1 MAEYRWTGSHAY
13 RDHANDQT
21 IEPGEELPAEIADR
35 VAGAHPTDVEGIE
48 DDGDGDGD
56 DTAAESDDIEW
67 SEEAWLEGDYSERA
81 DAVADGR
88 VDDHLDD
95 IEDCET
101 SDNVIEAIEERRDEL
116 AE

>member
-21 IEPGEELPAEIADR
+21 IEPGEELPEEIAER
-35 VAGAHPTDVEGIE
+35 VAAAHPTDVEAIE
-48 DDGDGDGD
+48 GD
-56 DTAAESDDIEW
+56 DTAAESDDGEW
-67 SEEAWLEGDYSERA
+67 SEDDWFAGEYTERA

-88 VDDHLDD
+88 VDDHLDA

-101 SDNVIEAIEERRDEL
+101 SDTVIEAVEDRRAEL
-116 AE
+116 E